1 MGIAIYP
8 GSFDPVTLG
17 HLDIIK
23 RASAQFDRVIVCVMI
38 NSHKTGLFRPEE
50 RVELIKRVIG
60 HLDNVEVDA
69 SSELLAEYAKRK
81 GASCI
86 VKGLRA
92 LSDFEE
98 EFQMATINRKL
109 NPKLDTIFLTACQDF
124 TYLSSSIVKEM
135 ARYNVKLEGFVSPLI
150 EEDVNQKMKEYLEAE
165 NNRQK
170 NGQKK

>member
-1 MGIAIYP
+1 MGIAVYP

-23 RASAQFDRVIVCVMI
+23 RASAQFDRVIVCVMF
-38 NSHKTGLFRPEE
+38 NSCKKGLFQPEE
-50 RVELIKRVIG
+50 RVALIQRVIG
-60 HLDNVEVDA
+60 NLDNVEVDS
-69 SSELLAEYAKRK
+69 SSELLAEYAKAK

-92 LSDFEE
+92 MSDFEE

-109 NPKLDTIFLTACQDF
+109 NPKLDTVFLTACQDF
-124 TYLSSSIVKEM
+124 SYLSSSIVKEM

-150 EEDVNQKMKEYLEAE
+150 EEDVNQKMKEYLALEKCGK
-165 NNRQK
+165 RPK
-170 NGQKK
+170 

>member
-1 MGIAIYP
+1 MSIAVYP

-23 RASAQFDRVIVCVMI
+23 WASAQFETVIVCVMV
-38 NSHKTGLFRPEE
+38 NSHKTGLFRPDE
-50 RVELIKRVIG
+50 RVELIQRVTG
-60 HLDNVEVDA
+60 HLDNVEVDV
-69 SSELLAEYAKRK
+69 SDELLAEYAKRK
-81 GASCI
+81 GVSCI

-92 LSDFEE
+92 ISDFEE

-109 NPKLDTIFLTACQDF
+109 NPKLDTVFLTACQDF

-150 EEDVNQKMKEYLEAE
+150 EEDVNKKMKEYLRREG
-165 NNRQK
+165 K
-170 NGQKK
+170 GPKI

>member
-1 MGIAIYP
+1 MSIAVYP

-23 RASAQFDRVIVCVMI
+23 RAAAQFETVIVCVMV
-38 NSHKTGLFRPEE
+38 NSHKTGLFRPDE
-50 RVELIKRVIG
+50 RVELIQRVTG
-60 HLDNVEVDA
+60 HLDNVEVDV
-69 SSELLAEYAKRK
+69 SDELLAEYAKRK
-81 GASCI
+81 GVSCI

-92 LSDFEE
+92 ISDFEE

-109 NPKLDTIFLTACQDF
+109 NPKLDTVFLTACQDF

-150 EEDVNQKMKEYLEAE
+150 EEDVNKKMKEYLRREG
-165 NNRQK
+165 K
-170 NGQKK
+170 GPKI

>member
-23 RASAQFDRVIVCVMI
+23 RAATQFDHVIVCVMF
-38 NSHKTGLFRPEE
+38 NSHKSGLFQPEE
-50 RVELIKRVIG
+50 RVELIERVTSDLG
-60 HLDNVEVDA
+60 NVEVDM
-69 SSELLAEYAKRK
+69 SSQLLAQYAKGK

-92 LSDFEE
+92 MSDFEE

-150 EEDVNQKMKEYLEAE
+150 EKDVNQKMKEHLALE

-170 NGQKK
+170 K